1 MTMEQRERDALE
13 IVQTRALSAQE
24 KRELGHLWDK
34 VIWRDG
40 VGPVST
46 ISFYL
51 WYGFAAF
58 LTVSVLMAIK
68 TLNVHEPNLGLQLA
82 IAALGF
88 ALALAFTNWFGRRL
102 HYDKIWSAFDVGD
115 RYTLAADGLE
125 MTTRRGLSRCHW
137 SNIETVI
144 NDDRRLMAVLAGN
157 GGLFVL
163 KAAFESQ
170 DVERFGAELVRR
182 WQASRGT
189 SHSGLA
195 Q

>member
-13 IVQTRALSAQE
+13 IVQTRALAARE
-24 KRELGHLWDK
+24 KRELCHLWDK

-40 VGPVST
+40 TGPVYT
-46 ISFYL
+46 VSFYL

-58 LTVSVLMAIK
+58 LTVSVLMAVK
-68 TLNVHEPNLGLQLA
+68 ALNVVEPNLPLQVA

-102 HYDKIWSAFDVGD
+102 HYDKIWSTFDAGD
-115 RYTLAADGLE
+115 RDALAADGVR
-125 MTTRRGLSRCHW
+125 MTTRRGRSRCEW
-137 SNIETVI
+137 NNTQTVV
-144 NDDRRLMAVLAGN
+144 NDDRRLVAVLAGN

-170 DVERFGAELVRR
+170 EVEHFGAELVRR
-182 WQASRGT
+182 WQASRD
-189 SHSGLA
+189 SSQPEPA